1 MKNIALFSL
10 SAVLITASLTL
21 VLGNAS
27 LYAIVVPSLLLLLI
41 AAEDYGP
48 KRQRVRVRT
57 RLHNQNVDTRSS
69 PQPLRLAA

>member
-27 LYAIVVPSLLLLLI
+27 LYAIVPSLLLLLI

>member
-21 VLGNAS
+21 VLGNAF
-27 LYAIVVPSLLLLLI
+27 LYAIVPSLLLLLI